1 MKAAYWDTS
10 CVLALYV
17 PEKISAQAAGLA
29 AMVKGQMHSSS
40 ILEFEMT
47 FAVHAK
53 EARGEIPSGSS
64 AKVLSQFQTDLQR
77 GRFLLVPL
85 GIDIK
90 ASTKD
95 IAARTRKA
103 EPPFFLRT
111 LDGIHIATVL
121 KLGSSELITADRKMA
136 DAATRLG
143 IKTKFHSHPIEEKID
158 PEGEMDGVFETCHL
172 AGYEKTK
179 TPPSIGCKVQRFP
192 AALQLDSLPSGI
204 QVG

>member
-10 CVLALYV
+10 CVLALYA
-17 PEKISAQAAGLA
+17 PEEISSQAAELA
-29 AMVKGQMHSSS
+29 SLEKGQIHSSA

-64 AKVLSQFQTDLQR
+64 AKVLSQFQADLQR

-90 ASTKD
+90 ACTMD
-95 IAARTRKA
+95 IAARTIQA
-103 EPPFFLRT
+103 EAPVFLRT
-111 LDGIHIATVL
+111 LDGIHIATAL

-143 IKTKFHSHPIEEKID
+143 IKTKFLKKIAS
-158 PEGEMDGVFETCHL
+158 E
-172 AGYEKTK
+172 
-179 TPPSIGCKVQRFP
+179 
-192 AALQLDSLPSGI
+192 
-204 QVG
+204 

>member
-10 CVLALYV
+10 CVLALYA
-17 PEKISAQAAGLA
+17 PEEISSQAAELA
-29 AMVKGQMHSSS
+29 SLEKGQIHSSA

-53 EARGEIPSGSS
+53 EARGEIPSGGS

-90 ASTKD
+90 ACTRD
-95 IAARTRKA
+95 IAARTLQA
-103 EPPFFLRT
+103 EPPVFLRT
-111 LDGIHIATVL
+111 LDGIHIATAL
-121 KLGSSELITADRKMA
+121 ELGSSELITADRKMA

-143 IKTKFHSHPIEEKID
+143 IKTKFLKKIAS
-158 PEGEMDGVFETCHL
+158 E
-172 AGYEKTK
+172 
-179 TPPSIGCKVQRFP
+179 
-192 AALQLDSLPSGI
+192 
-204 QVG
+204 